1 MAGPIDLTKL
11 LSSSAVYRLPIV
23 LIPVQDLPPP
33 QPKSRRTSFN
43 STASKGLEEKLNA
56 AVPSVTDNETV
67 SISNSDASNGELLC
81 SIEAADSTS
90 NSKDTSNKET
100 TTTVSD
106 THSAPITASL
116 ENVNETTK
124 NNSTTEDGTDAMDV
138 AIDSTAGEN
147 VAMET
152 NIAGSNNVISG
163 TQYVDTE
170 NTGQAIV
177 GECDS
182 SRLTSTQNNGDQ
194 SVDQENEI
202 CVENNSKSAIN
213 EETVCKNGS
222 MDSQVTQGV
231 AKTAAHEGNK
241 VEENIDCGDKMS
253 ESSKDD
259 GGESKLCEQ
268 TVEVGEANPCGTIAN
283 DAKEKDDG
291 AESERGLLSA
301 DNVEKTTNET
311 EEGAMEVKGDGHEE
325 KGDAGKGDV
334 SDDDTVSY
342 HSEDLIINEQ
352 TGDLELRDDKDGGDQ
367 DLGGTTVMAGGEIL
381 HTHKI
386 KAEKIF
392 ILHYLY
398 FKF

>member
-1 MAGPIDLTKL
+1 MITSTGAMAGPIDLTKL
-11 LSSSAVYRLPIV
+11 LSSSAVYRLPVV

-33 QPKSRRTSFN
+33 QPKSRRASFN

-81 SIEAADSTS
+81 SIEAAYSTS
-90 NSKDTSNKET
+90 NSKDTVYKET

-106 THSAPITASL
+106 THSAAITASL
-116 ENVNETTK
+116 ENVNDTTR
-124 NNSTTEDGTDAMDV
+124 NNSTAEDGTDAMDV

-152 NIAGSNNVISG
+152 NIAGSNNVING
-163 TQYVDTE
+163 TQHVDTE

-177 GECDS
+177 GESDS
-182 SRLTSTQNNGDQ
+182 SRLTSTQSNGDQ

-213 EETVCKNGS
+213 EETVCKNER

-231 AKTAAHEGNK
+231 AKTAEHEGNEG
-241 VEENIDCGDKMS
+241 EENINGGDKMS

-259 GGESKLCEQ
+259 GEKSKLCEQ
-268 TVEVGEANPCGTIAN
+268 SVEVEETNPCGTITN
-283 DAKEKDDG
+283 DAKEKGDG
-291 AESERGLLSA
+291 AESERGVLSA

-311 EEGAMEVKGDGHEE
+311 EAGAVEVKGDGNEE

-367 DLGGTTVMAGGEIL
+367 DLGGTTVMAGERFFT
-381 HTHKI
+381 HTK
-386 KAEKIF
+386 
-392 ILHYLY
+392 
-398 FKF
+398 